1 MEDKGEGEQIVFNSI
16 HDSFWVHPCN
26 VAELNKHIR
35 DGFVDIYNNVDIV
48 DHFVEHMEEHV
59 VPNRF
64 WAAGNI
70 KFQGRALI
78 SYNKFKNICLS

>member
-16 HDSFWVHPCN
+16 HDSFWVHPSN

-35 DGFVDIYNNVDIV
+35 EGFVDIYNNVDIV

-59 VPNRF
+59 VPNR
-64 WAAGNI
+64 
-70 KFQGRALI
+70 
-78 SYNKFKNICLS
+78 